1 MLPGETVMSGADLP
15 YPRARP
21 KVLQSAAG
29 FFIGF
34 VEADGSPYSR
44 ETEYMDSYR
53 AEEMLDGWMK
63 LIGPATDDDST
74 WVTAARGLYDEAMLP
89 RARY

>member
-21 KVLQSAAG
+21 KVLSSAAG

-34 VEADGSPYSR
+34 EEAHGSPYSR

-53 AEEMLDGWMK
+53 AETMLAGWMK
-63 LIGPATDDDST
+63 MIGPAVDDDA
-74 WVTAARGLYDEAMLP
+74 WVTAARGLYDEGMLP